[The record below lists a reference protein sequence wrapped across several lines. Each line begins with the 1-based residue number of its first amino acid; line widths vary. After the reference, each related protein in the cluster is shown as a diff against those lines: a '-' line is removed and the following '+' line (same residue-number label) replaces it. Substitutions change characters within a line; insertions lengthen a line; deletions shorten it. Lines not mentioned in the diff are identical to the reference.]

1 MTMTPQIEP
10 RVRDRRREVAVP
22 RRTHAATSGLVVAL
36 VLAALFA
43 AWTWF
48 LAGPLNGAGI
58 DQSLNRGY
66 EIRRHIDVLKVMD
79 RVGQRAV
86 ALPILGAVAGVIAW
100 RHRSMRPVLISV
112 SVVVAVNLCVLILK
126 LWLGRGA
133 PLDHRP
139 SFFVDGQMYPSGHTS
154 NIVSVYGTAA
164 YLVSHYTAASRRL
177 RVAMV
182 AAVGLLAVIMTTTSL
197 LLRWHWFGDLIAG
210 FLVGG
215 VVLAVAVAIDRA
227 VPFES
232 PRVASTREAD
242 PTADDPP

>member
-10 RVRDRRREVAVP
+10 RVRDRRRDVGEP
-22 RRTHAATSGLVVAL
+22 RRTHAAAGALAVAVAL
-36 VLAALFA
+36 ALLFA

-48 LAGPLNGAGI
+48 LAGPFKGAGI
-58 DQSLNRGY
+58 DQELNRGY
-66 EIRRHIDVLKVMD
+66 EIRRYIDVLRVMD

-86 ALPILGAVAGVIAW
+86 ALPILGVVAGVIAW

-112 SVVVAVNLCVLILK
+112 SVVVAVNLCVLVLK

-133 PLDHRP
+133 PLDHKP

-154 NIVSVYGTAA
+154 NIVSVYGTAV
-164 YLVSHYTAASRRL
+164 YLVASYTAVGRRV
-177 RVAMV
+177 RTAMMLV
-182 AAVGLLAVIMTTTSL
+182 VGLLAVIMTATSL

-215 VVLAVAVAIDRA
+215 VVLAVAIAIDRA
-227 VPFES
+227 VPFGS
-232 PRVASTREAD
+232 PGGGSSREAG
-242 PTADDPP
+242 TATDGPP

>member
-1 MTMTPQIEP
+1 MTPQIEP
-10 RVRDRRREVAVP
+10 RVGDRRRDVGVP
-22 RRTHAATSGLVVAL
+22 RRTHSAASGLVVAV
-36 VLAALFA
+36 VLAALFV

-66 EIRRHIDVLKVMD
+66 RIRRYIDVLRVMD

-112 SVVVAVNLCVLILK
+112 SVVVAVNLCVLFLK

-139 SFFVDGQMYPSGHTS
+139 SFFADGQMYPSGHTS

-164 YLVSHYTAASRRL
+164 YLVWHYTGAGRRI
-177 RVAMV
+177 RTAMV
-182 AAVGLLAVIMTTTSL
+182 VAVGLLAVIMTVTSL

-215 VVLAVAVAIDRA
+215 VVLAVAVAIDRV

-232 PRVASTREAD
+232 RRTASSPEAGT
-242 PTADDPP
+242 TAEDPP